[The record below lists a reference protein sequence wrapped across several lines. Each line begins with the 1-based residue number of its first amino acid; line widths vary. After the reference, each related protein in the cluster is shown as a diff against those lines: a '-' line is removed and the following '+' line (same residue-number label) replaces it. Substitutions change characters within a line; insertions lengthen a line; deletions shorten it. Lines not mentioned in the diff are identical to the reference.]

1 MCLNLHL
8 IVQQGESILE
18 SLHYFRILRQMSNQT
33 LFSFSSPMD
42 KKELTMLF
50 FVFHSDFGILNVLH
64 LGLEPVED

>member
-18 SLHYFRILRQMSNQT
+18 SLHYFRIFTQMSDQT
-33 LFSFSSPMD
+33 LISSQRD
-42 KKELTMLF
+42 KNGLTMLL
-50 FVFHSDFGILNVLH
+50 FVFHSDFRILNVLH